1 MLTLILTPAEQ
12 ASFREALLNDFDSIV
27 PALSRIDVEHAKAT
41 VKEDEDT
48 IRKLVSSSMGFHE
61 VNKGVMEE
69 LREWLLETAKAALAE
84 LPLDD
89 RWSSGLL
96 HRVGRLL
103 WKMGMRGRHLASTSD
118 E

>member
-1 MLTLILTPAEQ
+1 MLTLILTPAEE
-12 ASFREALLNDFDSIV
+12 ASFREALLNDFGSIV

-69 LREWLLETAKAALAE
+69 KISICAAQ
-84 LPLDD
+84 
-89 RWSSGLL
+89 
-96 HRVGRLL
+96 
-103 WKMGMRGRHLASTSD
+103 
-118 E
+118 